1 MSNNSITN
9 DNLKVAVTVYIEP
22 GLETVSVTSDKKV
35 KQIRPNFMMVG
46 NGTMSNKGVGSIDFL
61 EEIVNSTKAEQ
72 FLLMGIKNGINYE
85 NSYKPVVK
93 VIGTTKYEQ
102 NLITAGYKSLL
113 DRNLVRRVKKSH
125 YIINPNA
132 LIPID
137 YEGALDIW
145 NRVATNSV
153 DNTLLV
159 D

>member
-85 NSYKPVVK
+85 NSYKPVVR
-93 VIGTTKYEQ
+93 VIGVTSTEKQY
-102 NLITAGYKSLL
+102 LKSGYKSLL
-113 DRNLVRRVKKSH
+113 DRNLVRRVKKSY

-137 YEGALDIW
+137 YEGALDLW
-145 NRVATNSV
+145 NSIGN
-153 DNTLLV
+153 
-159 D
+159 